1 MFRHSLGKGE
11 RGFTLIEIVI
21 VLAVL
26 AILAAVVVPNVA
38 GFVSRGKQRAW
49 EADRNILQSS
59 VDSWRT
65 DISKRSGNKWPVT
78 DNVTIGIPTTSGA
91 NITANNGK
99 IDIVKLSNEA
109 YIKGADAVKSA
120 HTTYHTTATNNV
132 SGSYVWYIDSNGVV
146 HSIYY
151 DGAAWQTDFQ
161 TDIYP

>member
-1 MFRHSLGKGE
+1 MKLSFRKGE
-11 RGFTLIEIVI
+11 RGFTLIEIMI

-49 EADRNILQSS
+49 AADRDILQAA

-78 DNVTIGIPTTSGA
+78 DNVTVGEPTTSGA
-91 NITANNGK
+91 DITDDEGM
-99 IDIVKLSNEA
+99 IDIAKLSSEG
-109 YIKGADAVKSA
+109 YIKGADSVKSA
-120 HTTYHTTATNNV
+120 NTTHHTTATNSV
-132 SGSYVWYIDSNGVV
+132 SGSYVWYIDSNGEV

-151 DGAAWQTDFQ
+151 DGSAWQDDFQ